1 MVFLENKQM
10 SSMHIPICQVNIG
23 KFSTAVWQHK
33 STYLQ
38 TVSYVWH
45 YRSLKR
51 NYLLHKTIKDEIT
64 IWLITANMNQ
74 AKWLGFERDVSSFV
88 LKKTCIQ
95 YFKRTAKLAC
105 RAITFE
111 IIVIKSTVLLFYMA
125 TIPAGVMPEKTS
137 YCHTI

>member
-1 MVFLENKQM
+1 MVFLKSKQM
-10 SSMHIPICQVNIG
+10 SIMHIPICQVNIG

-38 TVSYVWH
+38 TVCYVWH

-51 NYLLHKTIKDEIT
+51 NYILYETIKDEIT

-74 AKWLGFERDVSSFV
+74 ASWLDCWVMFLVLFRRKHAYSISNARPNWHVGLMHMKWL
-88 LKKTCIQ
+88 LKNQ
-95 YFKRTAKLAC
+95 
-105 RAITFE
+105 
-111 IIVIKSTVLLFYMA
+111 LFYRFPTA
-125 TIPAGVMPEKTS
+125 AMPEKTS